1 MNEIILVAHCLLNSD
16 VRIDGKKYDFL
27 SEFKDYNIIQMPCPA
42 VGLYPVNRKPK
53 TRDMYDNKEYR
64 KVCKMYSEYLS
75 KLLKKI
81 IDAKGKPVAVVG
93 IKYSPS
99 CGVNYTT
106 TGTSWAMRRK
116 KRGVGIFIQELKEKL
131 KENGIELK
139 YVEFDFDNPEES
151 IKKIKEKIKD
161 A

>member
-1 MNEIILVAHCLLNSD
+1 MDKILLISHCLLNPK
-16 VRIDGKKYDFL
+16 VRIDGKEYDFVN
-27 SEFKDYNIIQMPCPA
+27 EFKGYNIIQMPCPE

-64 KVCKMYSEYLS
+64 KICKMYSEYIS
-75 KLLKKI
+75 KLLKKMI
-81 IDAKGKPVAVVG
+81 NAGGKPIAVIG

-106 TGTSWAMRRK
+106 VGSSWAMKRKRR
-116 KRGVGIFIQELKEKL
+116 GIGIFIQELKEKL
-131 KENGIELK
+131 KENDINIQYL
-139 YVEFDFDNPEES
+139 EFDFDNPEES
-151 IKKIKEKIKD
+151 IKKIKERIEN